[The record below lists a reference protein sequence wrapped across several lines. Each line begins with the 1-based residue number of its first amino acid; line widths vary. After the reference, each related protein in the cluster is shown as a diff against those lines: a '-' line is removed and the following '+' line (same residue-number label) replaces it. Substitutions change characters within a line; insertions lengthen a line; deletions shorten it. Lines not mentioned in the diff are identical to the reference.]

1 MLPTTPPNLT
11 AQGTILGTFQYM
23 APEQIEGLEAD
34 ARTDIFAFGALL
46 FEMLTGRTA
55 FEGKTRASLLG
66 AILKD
71 EPPPVS
77 RAPTRR
83 ACGARPHHRH
93 VPREGSGRPLS
104 ERARSVPRPHVGG
117 IRIERWRRG
126 RTVTPPSRS
135 NRVAWLVAAV
145 ATVALIATT
154 VFALRRAGDV
164 APAAGP
170 VQFTIVPPE
179 KTSFGGPGAGGT
191 GIATQV
197 AVSPDGRNIVF
208 VAGAQNPL
216 SRSGCDRSR
225 LWLQRRFREPKARLS
240 HSGRPTAGPSGSSR
254 RAN

>member
-46 FEMLTGRTA
+46 FEMLTGRRA

-77 RAPTRR
+77 RLQPVAPPALDRIIGTCLAKDPDDRYQS
-83 ACGARPHHRH
+83 ARDLFRDLTW
-93 VPREGSGRPLS
+93 VASGSSDGV
-104 ERARSVPRPHVGG
+104 AAG
-117 IRIERWRRG
+117 
-126 RTVTPPSRS
+126 TVTATSRS

-154 VFALRRAGDV
+154 IIALRRAGDV
-164 APAAGP
+164 TPAAGP
-170 VQFTIVPPE
+170 VRFTIAPPE
-179 KTSFGGPGAGGT
+179 NTSFGGPAAGGT
-191 GIATQV
+191 GTATQV

-208 VAGAQNPL
+208 VAGAQSVYQIWLRPVAAL
-216 SRSGCDRSR
+216 AATPMPGTEGGAFPFWSPDSRSIG
-225 LWLQRRFREPKARLS
+225 FFA
-240 HSGRPTAGPSGSSR
+240 A
-254 RAN
+254 AN